1 MIGLAGVIQA
11 QHNLLLQLEE
21 FPDAHSLRVVM
32 DSQRVVAHAV
42 SLRIADVEPELA
54 AKWATR
60 SQAYGLLVQT
70 TRDLGG
76 ILGAAAAA
84 GQGSIAASRAEKLAK
99 EPPKDTKQLHQL
111 DRLFA
116 RIDERVCA
124 AVERGAKERLYFL
137 RVPLPRID
145 SHAHGMVKTQRHRF
159 VPLTSPVQSDL
170 VGIVRNALC
179 PEPNRVCPPTGAVR
193 SRADFAAAI
202 THRPGDPGPAL
213 SL

>member
-1 MIGLAGVIQA
+1 M
-11 QHNLLLQLEE
+11 
-21 FPDAHSLRVVM
+21 
-32 DSQRVVAHAV
+32 
-42 SLRIADVEPELA
+42 RIADVDPELA

-60 SQAYGLLVQT
+60 AETYGRLVQA

-84 GQGSIAASRAEKLAK
+84 GQGSIAASRADKLTT
-99 EPPKDTKQLHQL
+99 EPPNDTKQLHQL

-116 RIDERVCA
+116 RIDKRVCA
-124 AVERGAKERLYFL
+124 AVESGAKERLYFL

-170 VGIVRNALC
+170 VGIVRNTLC
-179 PEPNRVCPPTGAVR
+179 PEPRRVCPPTGAAR

-202 THRPGDPGPAL
+202 THRPGDPGPAV